1 MRYLLVIVIL
11 CLARLV
17 QAQVDPFAQ
26 LKSQLEDSRTR
37 FPAMRPLVFFSQDK
51 YTPGDTAFFRLYI
64 LTEAERILAERSLIT
79 LELLNPKGKVCARQM
94 ISCQRF
100 GAANQLILPDSLS
113 PGFYEVRFFSDRM
126 TLAYGQTAPLMI
138 VGQKR
143 LEPVPTNNTE
153 LAAFPEG
160 GHVVPR
166 ALNRVVVRAKGRI
179 PQSASLFGSEGKIS
193 TFGFDDTGF
202 ASIQFI
208 PEKGLNYWIEYTVDK
223 KVFHYPLPDGEP
235 DAMTM
240 RVYRG
245 PRQTWVLDMVTGPS
259 GPSSALLVL
268 MAGRHVYHSQEVRFT
283 NDRANILAAN
293 DFFPEGLSE
302 LFLVNKEMKVLA
314 YRPVYVP
321 VSPKGSIAISNL
333 PESLPTRQNVDVQL
347 SVTSDTGEPITAGL
361 AISILPDEVRMRS
374 LRTPDPTLELQPSLP
389 QFDWTMPVAKVE
401 QEVLATPIPTAVVPA
416 YPMLIYDANLKLSGK
431 AFSRDATQPI
441 PYLSRIVIYLQ
452 NDRIQYETAIDG
464 VGNFNFEK
472 IYDFIGTDKVFAKV
486 INVGKLVP
494 STSIDWTV
502 NPGEVIPL
510 QTAHYRETDQ
520 DDPYGTIRKK
530 KRTVD
535 GSYTF
540 FLGEEKQSNG
550 VVDFN
555 AGLLTEFQDADI
567 TVKPG
572 EYTTFETMREMILE
586 IIPALK
592 FRYRGGDS
600 VVHVDL
606 YNHSPF
612 VQMRYAEGP
621 PLYIVDG
628 YMTTDTRYIMSIPPQ
643 DVVAVKIINEVGKL
657 NRLQNLAKDGIVF
670 IQTHIPEQTRRH
682 LEQELHELDG
692 LSPTLLPKP
701 GAPPRPRI
709 PDLRSLLYWSPQT
722 ETDSTGVAKISFRTS
737 DLPGTYWIRIAGTTA
752 TGHLVTTEQ
761 RFVVNF
767 K

>member
-1 MRYLLVIVIL
+1 MRYLLLISIL
-11 CLARLV
+11 CLAKLV
-17 QAQVDPFAQ
+17 QAQQDPFVQ

-79 LELLNPKGKVCARQM
+79 LELLNPKGRVCAREM

-113 PGFYEVRFFSDRM
+113 PGFYEVRLFSDRM
-126 TLAYGQTAPLMI
+126 TLAYGQSAPLMI
-138 VGQKR
+138 VGQKH
-143 LEPVPTNNTE
+143 LEPVPPDTTE

-166 ALNRVVVRAKGRI
+166 ALNRLVVRAKGKI
-179 PQSASLFGSEGKIS
+179 PESASLFGPEGKIS
-193 TFGFDDTGF
+193 TFGFDDSGF

-208 PEKGLNYWIEYTVDK
+208 PEKGLNYRIEYAVNK
-223 KVFHYPLPDGEP
+223 KILHYPLPDGEP
-235 DAMTM
+235 DAMTL

-268 MAGRHVYHSQEVRFT
+268 VAGRQLYHAQEVRYS
-283 NDRANILAAN
+283 NGRANVLAAN
-293 DFFPEGLSE
+293 EFFPEGFSE
-302 LFLVNKEMKVLA
+302 LFLVNNQMKVLA
-314 YRPVYVP
+314 YRPVYIP
-321 VSPKGSIAISNL
+321 GTPKGTIAIANL
-333 PESLPTRQNVDVQL
+333 PESLPCRQDVEVQL
-347 SVTSDTGEPITAGL
+347 SVTSITGEPIAAGL
-361 AISILPDEVRMRS
+361 AISIIPDEVRIRN
-374 LRTPDPTLELQPSLP
+374 LRTPDPTLELQPSP
-389 QFDWTMPVAKVE
+389 PRFDWTMPLARVE
-401 QEVLATPIPTAVVPA
+401 QEVLATPVPSAVVPT
-416 YPMLIYDANLKLSGK
+416 YPLLIYDSNLKMSGK
-431 AFSRDATQPI
+431 VFARDATQPL
-441 PYLSRIVIYLQ
+441 PYPSRIVIYLQ
-452 NDRIQYETAIDG
+452 KDHIQYEAAIEG
-464 VGNFNFEK
+464 VGNFSFEK
-472 IYDFIGTDKVFAKV
+472 IYDFMGSDKVFAKV
-486 INVGKLVP
+486 INLGKLVP
-494 STSIDWTV
+494 NISIDWTV
-502 NPGEVIPL
+502 NPGEIIPRH
-510 QTAHYRETDQ
+510 TARYREADEE
-520 DDPYGTIRKK
+520 DPYGVIRKK
-530 KRTVD
+530 KRTIER
-535 GSYTF
+535 SFAF
-540 FLGEEKQSNG
+540 FLGEEKPSTG
-550 VVDFN
+550 VVDYN
-555 AGLLTEFQDADI
+555 ADLLREFQDADI

-586 IIPALK
+586 IIPTLK

-612 VQMRYAEGP
+612 VQQRYAEGP

-628 YMTTDTRYIMSIPPQ
+628 YMTTDTRYVMSIAPE
-643 DVVAVKIINEVGKL
+643 DVVSVKIINEISKL

-670 IQTHIPEQTRRH
+670 IQTRIPEQTRKH
-682 LEQELHELDG
+682 LELELHELDG
-692 LSPTLLPKP
+692 LSPTLIPRAV
-701 GAPPRPRI
+701 APARPRV
-709 PDLRSLLYWSPQT
+709 PDLRSLLYWSPHT
-722 ETDSTGVAKISFRTS
+722 ETDSTGVAKFSFRTS